1 MKVYSI
7 QMDDEENPAT
17 QTVGANAA
25 TAAVP
30 PSSSYKRVPLFP
42 LMRYFSLVSF
52 VSIAVI
58 ALLLG
63 YFYRHYSVQW
73 MIQHVEQTNVI
84 LAKALSNS
92 LSSDV
97 QTLGL
102 LVKNVAEGQAPKVM
116 HAEIIDSLVNNLV
129 QALPVLRVQVIDP
142 SGVTVYSTV
151 RQQIGELLEPG
162 SIGRKTIDEGTVKTE
177 ISERPEF
184 VAIGKTVYDRI
195 IITSYVPTA
204 TPRRDETD
212 SAGIFRL
219 DYDATAHFNDIDSV
233 QRQVCFGVFFLLSI
247 LYACLLVVVRHAD
260 RIIKRQASDRD
271 LMVGEIAASNRTLEK
286 HVEQRTQAL
295 QRAVAELNQRKSGL
309 EELVDERTK
318 ALAEA
323 RDQALRA
330 NAMKSVFLATMSHE
344 LRTPLTAIIGYS
356 DMIVEDAADPQG
368 AEMVV
373 SDAQK
378 IAAAGKHLLNVIN
391 DVLDLSK
398 IEAGKCD
405 IHWHETNIL
414 AVVTSVISSLAPL
427 VKKNQN
433 RIVVE
438 PFMEHAS
445 LRTDDTRFKQIL
457 FNLVSNANKFTK
469 NGTITL
475 RVTWEKSAGT
485 DFAVITVADTGIGM
499 TEDQLSRIFDAFVQ
513 ADQSTTRKYGGTGLG
528 LTISRRLC
536 ELLGGSISVES
547 KVHVGS
553 IFSLRLPTHPRL
565 DDPVKTAPSRAEAPD
580 HNVRLH

>member
-1 MKVYSI
+1 
-7 QMDDEENPAT
+7 MDDVENPAK
-17 QTVGANAA
+17 Q
-25 TAAVP
+25 TAASDVTTALVQAT
-30 PSSSYKRVPLFP
+30 SSFKRVPMFP
-42 LMRYFSLVSF
+42 LMQYFSLVSF
-52 VSIAVI
+52 ASIAVI

-63 YFYRHYSVQW
+63 YFYRYYSVQW

-97 QTLGL
+97 QTLSL
-102 LVKNVAEGQAPKVM
+102 LVKNAAEGQAPKVM
-116 HAEIIDSLVNNLV
+116 HAEIIDGLVNNLV

-142 SGVTVYSTV
+142 SGVTIYSTV
-151 RQQIGELLEPG
+151 RQQIGEQLEPG

-177 ISERPEF
+177 ILERDEF
-184 VAIGKTVYDRI
+184 VAIGTVVYDRI
-195 IITSYVPTA
+195 IITSYVPAA

-212 SAGIFRL
+212 SVGIFRL
-219 DYDATAHFNDIDSV
+219 DYDATGHFNDIYNV
-233 QRQVCFGVFFLLSI
+233 QRQVCLGVFFLLSI
-247 LYACLLVVVRHAD
+247 LYGCLLIVVRHAD

-271 LMVGEIAASNRTLEK
+271 LMVGQIEASNRTLEK

-295 QRAVAELNQRKSGL
+295 QQAVAELNRSKSGL
-309 EELVDERTK
+309 EDLVEVRTK

-356 DMIVEDAADPQG
+356 DMLVEDAGDPQG
-368 AEMVV
+368 TATVAA
-373 SDAQK
+373 DAQK
-378 IAAAGKHLLNVIN
+378 IAAAGKYLLSVIN

-405 IHWHETNIL
+405 IHLQETNIL
-414 AVVTSVISSLAPL
+414 SVVTGVIGSLEPL
-427 VKKNQN
+427 IKKNRN
-433 RIVVE
+433 RVVVE
-438 PFMEHAS
+438 PFAEQAT
-445 LRTDDTRFKQIL
+445 LRTDETRFKQIL
-457 FNLVSNANKFTK
+457 FNLVSNANKFTE

-475 RVTWEKSAGT
+475 RVTWEKAAGRE
-485 DFAVITVADTGIGM
+485 FVAITVTDTGIGM
-499 TEDQLSRIFDAFVQ
+499 TDDQLGRIFDAFVQ

-547 KVHVGS
+547 KLHVGS
-553 IFSLRLPTHPRL
+553 TFTLRLPAHLRL
-565 DDPVKTAPSRAEAPD
+565 DNAPKTPAQYAEASD
-580 HNVRLH
+580 IDVQS

>member
-1 MKVYSI
+1 
-7 QMDDEENPAT
+7 MDNVENPAN
-17 QTVGANAA
+17 QKVAA
-25 TAAVP
+25 KVP
-30 PSSSYKRVPLFP
+30 PELIRPTSSFKRVPLFP

-52 VSIAVI
+52 ASIAVI

-63 YFYRHYSVQW
+63 YFYRYYSVQW

-102 LVKNVAEGQAPKVM
+102 LVKNVAEGQAPRVM
-116 HAEIIDSLVNNLV
+116 HTEIIDSLVTNLV

-151 RQQIGELLEPG
+151 RQQIGEQLESN
-162 SIGRKTIDEGTVKTE
+162 SIGRKTIDEGMVKTE

-184 VAIGKTVYDRI
+184 VAIGKIVYDRI
-195 IITSYVPTA
+195 VITSYVPTS

-212 SAGIFRL
+212 SVGIFRL
-219 DYDATAHFNDIDSV
+219 DYDATAHFNDIYSI

-247 LYACLLVVVRHAD
+247 LYGCLLIVVRHAD
-260 RIIKRQASDRD
+260 RIIKRQAADRD
-271 LMVGEIAASNRTLEK
+271 LMVGEIEASNRTLEK

-295 QRAVAELNQRKSGL
+295 RQAVAELNRSKSGL

-356 DMIVEDAADPQG
+356 DMIVEDATDPQG
-368 AEMVV
+368 AVMVV
-373 SDAQK
+373 ADAQK

-414 AVVTSVISSLAPL
+414 TVVTSVISSLAPL
-427 VKKNQN
+427 ARKNRN

-438 PFMEHAS
+438 PFMEQATLH
-445 LRTDDTRFKQIL
+445 TDDTRFKQIL
-457 FNLVSNANKFTK
+457 FNLVSNANKFTA
-469 NGTITL
+469 NGMITL
-475 RVTWEKSAGT
+475 RVTWEKSAGR
-485 DFAVITVADTGIGM
+485 DFVVITVMDTGIGM
-499 TEDQLSRIFDAFVQ
+499 SEDQLSRIFDAFVQ

-547 KVHVGS
+547 KLNVGS
-553 IFSLRLPTHPRL
+553 VFSLRLPTHPRS
-565 DDPVKTAPSRAEAPD
+565 DDAPKLSPARAETSD
-580 HNVRLH
+580 YDVRLQ

>member
-1 MKVYSI
+1 M
-7 QMDDEENPAT
+7 
-17 QTVGANAA
+17 
-25 TAAVP
+25 
-30 PSSSYKRVPLFP
+30 FP
-42 LMRYFSLVSF
+42 LMQYFSLVSF
-52 VSIAVI
+52 ASIAVI

-63 YFYRHYSVQW
+63 YFYRYYSVQW

-102 LVKNVAEGQAPKVM
+102 LVKNVAEGQAPKLM
-116 HAEIIDSLVNNLV
+116 HAEIIDNLVNNLV

-142 SGVTVYSTV
+142 GGVTIYSTV
-151 RQQIGELLEPG
+151 RQQIGEQLEPG

-177 ISERPEF
+177 ILERDEF
-184 VAIGKTVYDRI
+184 VAIGTVVYDRI
-195 IITSYVPTA
+195 IITSYVPAA

-212 SAGIFRL
+212 AVGIFRL
-219 DYDATAHFNDIDSV
+219 DYDATGHFNDIYNV
-233 QRQVCFGVFFLLSI
+233 QRQVCFGVFFLLLI
-247 LYACLLVVVRHAD
+247 LYGCLLIVVRHAD

-271 LMVGEIAASNRTLEK
+271 LMVGEIEASNRTLEK

-295 QRAVAELNQRKSGL
+295 QQAVAELNRSKSGL
-309 EELVDERTK
+309 EELVEVRTK

-356 DMIVEDAADPQG
+356 DMLVEDAYDPQG
-368 AEMVV
+368 TAMVAA
-373 SDAQK
+373 DAQK
-378 IAAAGKHLLNVIN
+378 IAAAGKHLLSVIN

-405 IHWHETNIL
+405 IHLHETNVL
-414 AVVTSVISSLAPL
+414 AVVTGVIGSLEPL
-427 VKKNQN
+427 IKKNQN

-438 PFMEHAS
+438 PFAEQAT
-445 LRTDDTRFKQIL
+445 LRTDETRFKQIL
-457 FNLVSNANKFTK
+457 FNLVSNANKFTE

-475 RVTWEKSAGT
+475 RVTWEQAAGRE
-485 DFAVITVADTGIGM
+485 FAVITVTDTGIGM
-499 TEDQLSRIFDAFVQ
+499 TDDQLSRIFDAFVQ

-536 ELLGGSISVES
+536 ELLGGSITVES
-547 KVHVGS
+547 KLHVGS
-553 IFSLRLPTHPRL
+553 IFTLRLPAHLRL
-565 DDPVKTAPSRAEAPD
+565 DNAPKTPAQYAEASD
-580 HNVRLH
+580 VDVQS